1 MRQPGQCCGRR
12 CYYLASV
19 SPPYGFAVA
28 ELDEFADQ
36 LLKSAVSPSSLG
48 RQGLVCVVGADCSEC
63 VVDPPHALAVN
74 LSQ

>member
-1 MRQPGQCCGRR
+1 
-12 CYYLASV
+12 
-19 SPPYGFAVA
+19 VA

-36 LLKSAVSPSSLG
+36 LLKSAISSSSLG
-48 RQGLVCVVGADCSEC
+48 RQGLVSVVGADCSEC